1 MDALRDGCDYGVVQN
16 FRIQA
21 MSQRCARL
29 HYNSVLPTEVE
40 QVPLREIWMALDLRG
55 CRLDPGGGGVLPQ
68 LIQSTVCQAVR
79 LAFALVHEAL
89 ERLPRLDQRHSG
101 IIDDLIA
108 LVPRVLLVAGP
119 KGKGGVDQIA
129 IDGVDLQP
137 PAAGVESGL
146 HPLRTM
152 IGVPKLSGDEDVL
165 APNRTPLENF
175 LHRLANCFFI
185 AVALRAI
192 EMSESHFQG
201 CLRRLFG
208 RDRIRDE
215 RAKPDRRHNARS
227 IVQWDLCVAK
237 RIGSL
242 HAHTPSSEAG
252 RRMSDGGVRG
262 SVQASDLAARTAN
275 VVSSAAHTPSPFR
288 PRSLWN
294 ATSLRWSRR
303 GASGG
308 RPRDARNARNSETA
322 VLDNY
327 INLSICYV
335 ITKTKSFRKAE
346 SGV

>member
-129 IDGVDLQP
+129 IDGVDLRP

-146 HPLRTM
+146 PPLRTM

-165 APNRTPLENF
+165 APNRARLENF

-185 AVALRAI
+185 ALALRAI

-237 RIGSL
+237 RIGIL

-252 RRMSDGGVRG
+252 RRMSDGGFEAAYRHPTLPRARPMLSHPPRTLHPLFARG
-262 SVQASDLAARTAN
+262 RSGTRRRFAGLDEEPRAGVQGTREMRAILKLQFWTIISIYQY
-275 VVSSAAHTPSPFR
+275 V
-288 PRSLWN
+288 
-294 ATSLRWSRR
+294 TS
-303 GASGG
+303 
-308 RPRDARNARNSETA
+308 
-322 VLDNY
+322 
-327 INLSICYV
+327 
-335 ITKTKSFRKAE
+335 
-346 SGV
+346 